1 MARYTGS
8 KCKICRKYKE
18 RLYLKGDRCFSDKCP
33 LSREQKKTRDFRRKE
48 SEYAKHLKEKQK
60 ARAIFGIRE
69 RQQRKTFETAARK
82 KGLKGEN
89 LLKAL
94 CLRLDNIVYR
104 SGFASSLQEARQI
117 VGHRFVKLN
126 ARVCNI
132 PSREVRVGD
141 AISLT
146 DKGKKLASV
155 KNAFGHTDVR
165 VIPDWL
171 KLEKENFSGSVV
183 RDLNSEDLDQLSIN
197 HRLIVEFY
205 SR

>member
-1 MARYTGS
+1 LARYTGP
-8 KCKICRKYKE
+8 KCKICKKYKE
-18 RLYLKGDRCFSDKCP
+18 RLYLKGDRCYSDKCN
-33 LSREQKKTRDFRRKE
+33 LTQEQKRTRGFRRKE

-60 ARAIFGIRE
+60 ARALFGISE
-69 RQQRKTFETAARK
+69 KQMRKTFEKAARK

-89 LLKAL
+89 LFKAL
-94 CLRLDNIVYR
+94 CFRLDNVVYR
-104 SGFASSLQEARQI
+104 CGFASSLQTSRQS
-117 VGHRFVKLN
+117 VGHRFIKLN

-132 PSREVRVGD
+132 PSREVKVGD
-141 AISLT
+141 VVSLT

-155 KNAFGHTDVR
+155 KNAFEHTDVR
-165 VIPDWL
+165 IVPDWL

-183 RDLNSEDLDQLSIN
+183 RDLNSEDLEQLSIN

>member
-1 MARYTGS
+1 LARYTGA

-33 LSREQKKTRDFRRKE
+33 ASREQKKTRVFGRKE

-60 ARAIFGIRE
+60 VRTIFGLRE
-69 RQQRKTFETAARK
+69 RQQRRTFETAARK

-104 SGFASSLQEARQI
+104 AGFASSLQEARQI

-132 PSREVRVGD
+132 PSREVGVGD
-141 AISLT
+141 AVSLT

-155 KNAFGHTDVR
+155 KNALEHTDVR

-171 KLEKENFSGSVV
+171 RIEKENFSGSVA

-197 HRLIVEFY
+197 HQLIVEFY